1 MQPDFEFVLTPT
13 RVVVRFPRVVT
24 LAALMQPARDAQ
36 VHRDRYNDVDTLIDM
51 TDVEHFEISANDLR
65 KSAGRHAA
73 WDRSHPNARARV
85 AIVAATP
92 LTFGLARQFQSR
104 RVSETTAVEIFA
116 HRAEAEAWLDA
127 SRGGAPAEA
136 S

>member
-1 MQPDFEFVLTPT
+1 
-13 RVVVRFPRVVT
+13 
-24 LAALMQPARDAQ
+24 MQPARDAQ
-36 VHRDRYNDVDTLIDM
+36 IHRDRYNDVDTLIDL
-51 TDVEHFEISANDLR
+51 TAVEHFEISADDLR

-104 RVSETTAVEIFA
+104 RVSQTTEVEIFET
-116 HRAEAEAWLDA
+116 RADAEAWLDA
-127 SRGGAPAEA
+127 GRGAAPAEA

>member
-1 MQPDFEFVLTPT
+1 MEAELEFELSPT
-13 RVVVRFPRVVT
+13 RVVVRFPRVTT

-36 VHRDRYNDVDTLIDM
+36 VHRDRYNDVDTLIDL
-51 TDVEHFEISANDLR
+51 TAVEHLEISADDLR

-73 WDRSHPNARARV
+73 WDRSHPNARARI
-85 AIVAATP
+85 AIVAASP

-104 RVSETTAVEIFA
+104 RVSETTEVEID
-116 HRAEAEAWLDA
+116 AEAWLDA
-127 SRGGAPAEA
+127 GRGEAPAEA